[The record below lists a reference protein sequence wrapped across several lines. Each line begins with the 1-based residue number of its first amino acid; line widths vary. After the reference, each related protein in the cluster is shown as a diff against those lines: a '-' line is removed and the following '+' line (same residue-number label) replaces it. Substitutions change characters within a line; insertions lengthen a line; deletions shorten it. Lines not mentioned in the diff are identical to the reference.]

1 VWLEKLPNQKSMN
14 KKTPLAASETGIHIS
29 PAYPKPGHRI
39 LVDLRH
45 RLSLAEGYEIAFTR
59 LGSMFGLPK
68 STLSNWFNHFENP
81 ALQFLFGL
89 LERLPESERNAFI
102 QSQCRILP
110 TLDHPS
116 LAHEPAMT
124 DHLRSLLRRPVGLT
138 LISGPSD
145 YARHFL
151 LSAFGHGFCRHD
163 EEHRP
168 VTGLICKS
176 PGRLV
181 PLHGAFYLATDL
193 NPKVVLWQ
201 VNHLW
206 PSIRN
211 AATSMVLLDGV
222 LGGAPH
228 KRADI
233 LKLALSKHVVLADD
247 FGQTDPLGVK
257 GTLLTR
263 LEVSGSPAS
272 ALQVQIL
279 R

>member
-1 VWLEKLPNQKSMN
+1 MN
-14 KKTPLAASETGIHIS
+14 KKAPLTATEAGILTS

-45 RLSLAEGYEIAFTR
+45 RLNLAEGYEVTLTR

-68 STLSNWFNHFENP
+68 STLSNWFTHLENP
-81 ALQFLFGL
+81 GLQFLFGL
-89 LERLPESERNAFI
+89 LERLPESERNAFV
-102 QSQCRILP
+102 QSQCRMLP
-110 TLDHPS
+110 TLEHPS
-116 LAHEPAMT
+116 LAHEPAII
-124 DHLRSLLRRPVGLT
+124 DHLRSLVSRPVGLT

-151 LSAFGHGFCRHD
+151 LSAFGDGFSRHD

-193 NPKVVLWQ
+193 NPKMVLWQ

-211 AATSMVLLDGV
+211 AATPMVLLDGV
-222 LGGAPH
+222 WGGAPR

-247 FGQTDPLGVK
+247 FDQTEPMGVK

-263 LEVSGSPAS
+263 LKVSGSPAS